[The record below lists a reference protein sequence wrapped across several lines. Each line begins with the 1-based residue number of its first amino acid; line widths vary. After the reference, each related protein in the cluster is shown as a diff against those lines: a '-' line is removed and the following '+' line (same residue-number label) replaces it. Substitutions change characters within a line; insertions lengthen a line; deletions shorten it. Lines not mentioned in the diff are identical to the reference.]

1 VIVDVPRKCKSFVAH
16 FFCCGCQIFFI
27 GIIPLIIGAV
37 LGFVIILVLRLSVL
51 LVLRCAFFSA
61 FFRKKPGAANV
72 MFTVLEV
79 WNIALTLGFVFIR
92 AIKLILISVLY
103 IARVDTP
110 FLAPGV
116 GRFGPVELDSVAICF
131 AKDILI
137 HEAHRHMLIERFG
150 LLCMIK
156 LHAGDKFGTRAGSAW
171 RLLFV
176 LMTMPWLRR
185 FRVGRNTVDVDE
197 QIAQLQEDLEEESD
211 VWERN
216 EKMLEIHDL
225 QSAKALHDA
234 SKKSAEEITALRN
247 RIAYL
252 EEKIQALESSDGVS
266 QPTASNE
273 RDMRSSEGTA
283 VASSLIE
290 L

>member
-1 VIVDVPRKCKSFVAH
+1 M
-16 FFCCGCQIFFI
+16 
-27 GIIPLIIGAV
+27 IIGAV
-37 LGFVIILVLRLSVL
+37 LGFVIILALRLTVL

-92 AIKLILISVLY
+92 SIKLILISVLY
-103 IARVDTP
+103 IARIDTP
-110 FLAPGV
+110 FLARGV

-156 LHAGDKFGTRAGSAW
+156 LNAGDKFGTRAGASW

-176 LMTMPWLRR
+176 LITMPWLRKY
-185 FRVGRNTVDVDE
+185 RVGRNVVDMDE
-197 QIAQLQEDLEEESD
+197 QIAQMQEDLEEVSD
-211 VWERN
+211 IWERN
-216 EKMLEIHDL
+216 EKILEIQDL
-225 QSAKALHDA
+225 RSAKALNDA
-234 SKKSAEEITALRN
+234 SKESSDENTALRN
-247 RIAYL
+247 RVAFL
-252 EEKIQALESSDGVS
+252 EEKIRSLEKSEDVSKPPVSKEGDMQSSD
-266 QPTASNE
+266 A
-273 RDMRSSEGTA
+273 TA
-283 VASSLIE
+283 VTSSFFE

>member
-1 VIVDVPRKCKSFVAH
+1 
-16 FFCCGCQIFFI
+16 
-27 GIIPLIIGAV
+27 V
-37 LGFVIILVLRLSVL
+37 LGFIIILALRLSVL

-79 WNIALTLGFVFIR
+79 WNIALTLGFIFIR
-92 AIKLILISVLY
+92 SIKLIVISVLY
-103 IARVDTP
+103 IARIDTP

-150 LLCMIK
+150 LICMIK
-156 LHAGDKFGTRAGSAW
+156 LNAGDKFGTRAGASW

-176 LMTMPWLRR
+176 LITMPWLRR
-185 FRVGRNTVDVDE
+185 FRVGRNVVDLDE
-197 QIAQLQEDLEEESD
+197 QIAKLQEDLEEESD
-211 VWERN
+211 VWKRN
-216 EKMLEIHDL
+216 EKMLEIQNL
-225 QSAKALHDA
+225 RSAKALNDA
-234 SKKSAEEITALRN
+234 SNENSSDEIAALHH

-252 EEKIQALESSDGVS
+252 EEKIRALENGDDVAK
-266 QPTASNE
+266 PTESNNE
-273 RDMRSSEGTA
+273 DMRNSQATTTMFTSSMY
-283 VASSLIE
+283 E